1 MKYQVGDEFQGNK
14 DAAFPRLVVVHLSPP
29 TNTYG
34 CRSDLGQP
42 LAYNDNL
49 LDAYYTLVGGPTYE
63 AQDTKFVEAS
73 SQVPTQVSLPALSG
87 EVTIT
92 DPVTGGKKGQKPARF
107 DLLPWNA
114 LREIAEHYGKG
125 AEKYDDRNWEKGYDW
140 SLSYAALQRHL
151 TAWWQGEDIDAE
163 TGSSHLAAVA
173 FHVLALLTFKETHPE
188 KDNRPK

>member
-1 MKYQVGDEFQGNK
+1 MTMTWKYGEGDTFVRRGTKAYFDRLTIVSSEGGTYSVRGERAG
-14 DAAFPRLVVVHLSPP
+14 DADVYHGWYTDAILDQSYDPERGLSPHQYGPMP
-29 TNTYG
+29 T
-34 CRSDLGQP
+34 
-42 LAYNDNL
+42 
-49 LDAYYTLVGGPTYE
+49 
-63 AQDTKFVEAS
+63 
-73 SQVPTQVSLPALSG
+73 G

-92 DPVTGGKKGQKPARF
+92 DPDTGGMKGQKPARF

-125 AEKYDDRNWEKGYDW
+125 AEKYEDRNWERGYDW
-140 SLSYAALQRHL
+140 SLSFAALQRHL

-173 FHVLALLTFKETHPE
+173 FHVLALMTFKETHPE